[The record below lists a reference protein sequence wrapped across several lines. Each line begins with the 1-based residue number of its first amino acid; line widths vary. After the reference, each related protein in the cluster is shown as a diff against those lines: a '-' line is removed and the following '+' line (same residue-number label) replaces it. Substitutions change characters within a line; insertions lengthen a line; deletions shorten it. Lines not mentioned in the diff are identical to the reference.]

1 MAAITYND
9 KTSKGIVC
17 TKSLDPIYIIT
28 YYRKWVKTSWT
39 YSKLRAINNLLHG
52 FLVLLAVGAPAV
64 LVQHVNRH
72 LRQVEPRPR

>member
-1 MAAITYND
+1 MKVD
-9 KTSKGIVC
+9 KVNIHKNIIGQYSIV
-17 TKSLDPIYIIT
+17 LFEVL
-28 YYRKWVKTSWT
+28 KWVKTSWT